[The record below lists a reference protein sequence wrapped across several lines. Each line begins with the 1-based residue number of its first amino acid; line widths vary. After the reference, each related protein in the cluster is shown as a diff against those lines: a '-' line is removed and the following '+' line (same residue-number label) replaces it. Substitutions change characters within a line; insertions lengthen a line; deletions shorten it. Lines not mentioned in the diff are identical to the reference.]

1 MIYIVY
7 YGAFVLN
14 WICGRTLVQN
24 KEDNKILVK
33 MLLAVLLSAFLVITV
48 FIESKEIDILMDCNL
63 LLFCI
68 FEAPFIFTLMNTARV
83 VYDLIRR
90 KRVKNNGEVG
100 N

>member
-1 MIYIVY
+1 M
-7 YGAFVLN
+7 
-14 WICGRTLVQN
+14 QN

-33 MLLAVLLSAFLVITV
+33 MLLSAFLVITV
-48 FIESKEIDILMDCNL
+48 FMESKETDILMDRNL

-90 KRVKNNGEVG
+90 KRFKNNGEVG